1 MAVTTLYMAHNG
13 VTTLYYIP
21 LSHSDNESGIKKKS
35 VIISGPTKCVIIS
48 NPFSIHPDGPISE
61 KKKKK
66 KRKRK
71 KKQQQQQQPKRSLKA
86 KRSNLTRCP
95 RRERDR
101 DWKGQGIAST
111 SMELTNRPDLAPT
124 RDRG

>member
-1 MAVTTLYMAHNG
+1 MA

-48 NPFSIHPDGPISE
+48 NPFSIHPNGPISEEEE

-66 KRKRK
+66 KNNNNNNNNNNN
-71 KKQQQQQQPKRSLKA
+71 Q
-86 KRSNLTRCP
+86 
-95 RRERDR
+95 RE
-101 DWKGQGIAST
+101 A
-111 SMELTNRPDLAPT
+111 
-124 RDRG
+124 

>member
-48 NPFSIHPDGPISE
+48 NPFSIHPNGPIFG
-61 KKKKK
+61 KKKNNNNNN
-66 KRKRK
+66 
-71 KKQQQQQQPKRSLKA
+71 Q
-86 KRSNLTRCP
+86 
-95 RRERDR
+95 RE
-101 DWKGQGIAST
+101 A
-111 SMELTNRPDLAPT
+111 
-124 RDRG
+124 

>member
-1 MAVTTLYMAHNG
+1 MAITTLYMTHNG

-48 NPFSIHPDGPISE
+48 NPFSIHQNGPIFG

-66 KRKRK
+66 
-71 KKQQQQQQPKRSLKA
+71 QQQPKRSLKA
-86 KRSNLTRCP
+86 KRSNLTCCP

-101 DWKGQGIAST
+101 DRKG
-111 SMELTNRPDLAPT
+111 
-124 RDRG
+124 

>member
-1 MAVTTLYMAHNG
+1 MAITTLYMTHNG

-48 NPFSIHPDGPISE
+48 NLFSIHPNGPIYG
-61 KKKKK
+61 KKK
-66 KRKRK
+66 K
-71 KKQQQQQQPKRSLKA
+71 KKQQQQLKRSLKA
-86 KRSNLTRCP
+86 KRSNLTCCP

-101 DWKGQGIAST
+101 DRKG
-111 SMELTNRPDLAPT
+111 
-124 RDRG
+124 